1 MTTIDNLALSKT
13 DRALRSGF
21 KTALSPDV
29 SRLLLMLFIAAA
41 IVSGFLITGRE
52 ASSLAFMNAGEDL
65 TRLLRAMAAL
75 KAIIAAGVCAAVL
88 WRLGTE
94 VSLGW
99 FAAYALACCAM
110 GAGPGLIWNMAH
122 VGLGALLL
130 HGGLLASLLL
140 IWRDPAVSARLSAM
154 IAARG
159 HSAQG

>member
-88 WRLGTE
+88 PIAHS
-94 VSLGW
+94 VSL
-99 FAAYALACCAM
+99 AT
-110 GAGPGLIWNMAH
+110 GLH
-122 VGLGALLL
+122 HQSLG
-130 HGGLLASLLL
+130 SNT
-140 IWRDPAVSARLSAM
+140 
-154 IAARG
+154 
-159 HSAQG
+159 